1 MRISRGQAEGGLT
14 WFVNIGNEDPSRIRR
29 NDMAATA
36 DEA

>member
-1 MRISRGQAEGGLT
+1 VTLT
-14 WFVNIGNEDPSRIRR
+14 WFVKRGKEDPSRIRR